1 VSDLPGLDLP
11 RLTAWLDEHR
21 PGLRQ
26 GELRAALLAG
36 GRSNLTYRLTDEV
49 HTWALR
55 RPPLGH
61 VLPTAHDMAREYRV
75 LSALRGTGIPV
86 AGAVAFGTDPGVI
99 GAPFYLMD
107 FVDGRVLATTE
118 DTTALSPQEAA
129 RTGELL
135 VDTLTAL
142 HGLDPEAAGL
152 KGFGHPAGFL
162 ERQVKRWHRQ
172 WRSSETRPVDLLGTI
187 VDRLSVSVPQGE
199 RPGIV
204 HGDYRLANTI
214 FTPALDR
221 IAAVIDWEMAT
232 VGDPLT
238 DLGLLVVYQSLAA
251 DGEFGLAPLR
261 PADGHLTAAQLTARY
276 RAGSSRDLGRLNW
289 YVGFGFFK
297 LAVISETI
305 RYRHL
310 AGQTVGAGV
319 GRPVDDVPAIL
330 EAAQRALADD

>member
-21 PGLRQ
+21 PSLRQ
-26 GELRAALLAG
+26 GELRARLLAG

-49 HTWALR
+49 HAWALR

-75 LSALRGTGIPV
+75 ISALRGTGIPV
-86 AGAVAFGTDPGVI
+86 AGAVAFGKDPGVI

-107 FVDGRVLATTE
+107 FVDGRVLASAE
-118 DTTALSPQEAA
+118 DTTALSPVEAA

-142 HGLDPEAAGL
+142 HELDPEAVGL
-152 KGFGHPAGFL
+152 GDFGHPAGFL
-162 ERQVKRWHRQ
+162 ERQVKRWHQQ
-172 WRSSETRPVDLLGTI
+172 WRSSETRPLDLLGTT
-187 VDRLSVSVPQGE
+187 VDRLSLSIPQGG

-214 FTPALDR
+214 FAPALDR

-261 PADGHLTAAQLTARY
+261 PADGHLTAGQLAARY
-276 RAGSSRDLGRLNW
+276 RDRSSRDLGRLNW

-305 RYRHL
+305 RHRHL
-310 AGQTVGAGV
+310 AGQTVGAGFE
-319 GRPVDDVPAIL
+319 RPGDDVPAIL

>member
-11 RLTAWLDEHR
+11 RLTAWLDEQR

-26 GELRAALLAG
+26 GELRAELLAG
-36 GRSNLTYRLTDEV
+36 GKSNLTYRLTDEV
-49 HTWALR
+49 HAWALR

-75 LSALRGTGIPV
+75 ISALRGTGIPV
-86 AGAVAFGTDPGVI
+86 AGAVAFGRDPGVI

-107 FVDGRVLATTE
+107 FVDGRVLAIAE
-118 DTTALSPQEAA
+118 DTTTLSAGAAA

-135 VDTLTAL
+135 VDTLIAL
-142 HGLDPEAAGL
+142 HELDPLAAGL
-152 KGFGHPAGFL
+152 GGFGHPAGFL
-162 ERQVKRWHRQ
+162 ERQVKRWHQQ
-172 WRSSETRPVDLLGTI
+172 WRSSETRPLDLLGTT
-187 VDRLSVSVPQGE
+187 VDRLSASVPQGE

-204 HGDYRLANTI
+204 HGDYRLANII

-251 DGEFGLAPLR
+251 DGDFDLAPLR
-261 PADGHLTAAQLTARY
+261 PADGHLTAEQLAARY

-297 LAVISETI
+297 LAVITETI
-305 RYRHL
+305 RYRRL
-310 AGQTVGAGV
+310 AGQAVETGAV
-319 GRPVDDVPAIL
+319 RAVDDVPAIL